1 MRDAVVLA
9 ARHAGRGW
17 TSLGDLPAG
26 AVLGTS
32 SLRREAYIRGR
43 HPHLRVASV
52 RGNLQTRLAKLDDEG
67 ASSSSS
73 GGGGSSAVDTGTG
86 GNGGAGGVQPPAPGT
101 TGAAASRAAAWTPA
115 DPPLAASGGTAD
127 VASAAAGSGT
137 GSGALPLTAT
147 AAPPRYDALVL
158 AAAGLHRLGWTPRIS
173 WLLPVEEAGTAVG
186 QGALGLECRGGDA
199 AVLAMLRA
207 VSHGPTL
214 AAVSAERAF
223 LRALQGGCQVPI
235 AVHTRLTAMAGA
247 GAGGPRCVTLSI
259 QGSVTALDGSEDVTS
274 QASGVVPLW
283 EPPREEEGGAGD
295 AASWDAA
302 VEAAAAA
309 GRALAQRALDGGAG
323 RILGPLTA
331 ARPATYG
338 AAEVRFD

>member
-17 TSLGDLPAG
+17 TSLADLPAG

-32 SLRREAYIRGR
+32 SLRREAFIRGR
-43 HPHLRVASV
+43 HPHLSVASV

-67 ASSSSS
+67 GSSSSS
-73 GGGGSSAVDTGTG
+73 GSGSSTADTSP
-86 GNGGAGGVQPPAPGT
+86 GAGHGGVAPGT

-115 DPPLAASGGTAD
+115 DPPSTASAGTAT
-127 VASAAAGSGT
+127 ASAAA
-137 GSGALPLTAT
+137 AA
-147 AAPPRYDALVL
+147 AAPQQYDALVL

-186 QGALGLECRGGDA
+186 QGALGLECRGSDA
-199 AVLAMLRA
+199 AVVAMLRA

-235 AVHTRLTAMAGA
+235 AVHTRLTAMGGGSGSSGGA
-247 GAGGPRCVTLSI
+247 GPRCVTLSI

-274 QASGVVPLW
+274 QASSVVPLW
-283 EPPREEEGGAGD
+283 EAPREEDGGAGD
-295 AASWDAA
+295 ASWEAA

-309 GRALAQRALDGGAG
+309 GRVLAQRALDGGAG

-338 AAEVRFD
+338 AAEARLD